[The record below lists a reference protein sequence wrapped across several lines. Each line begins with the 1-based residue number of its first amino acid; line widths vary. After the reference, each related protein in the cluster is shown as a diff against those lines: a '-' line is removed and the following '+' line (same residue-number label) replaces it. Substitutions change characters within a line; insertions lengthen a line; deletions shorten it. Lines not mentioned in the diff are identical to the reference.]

1 MRNNLPVID
10 REVPFPNVPNT
21 RIISVTDAKGIITD
35 VNQTFVDMCGFS
47 REELIGQP
55 HNIIRHPDMP
65 TQVFKLMWDN
75 LKEGKPFM
83 GIIKNRCKDGSY
95 YWVNAFILPIFQ
107 AGKIIGYE
115 SVRTKATKY
124 EIENAKEAY
133 AKLNRREKVSV
144 SVFNN
149 FNIYFYAIAFFLFLF
164 ALYSPSFLSVLA
176 AGVFSLFV
184 FTREL
189 NEKNKF
195 IYRVIDKNELQVDP
209 LTLGIYT
216 NEKKNIDIEKAKF
229 ALKCQEKYIDAI
241 LTRVNEASIRLC
253 NLADDNLNRAQDVAK
268 DMEQRTRKARRV
280 ARSMQNISNDM
291 LLMMNDLSESVTQTT
306 QSSDITYELLQEGK
320 TISQRTH
327 EAISTL
333 DDQVKNIASS
343 IKNLSSKVEEISQAS
358 ELIDQISDQ
367 TNLLALNASI
377 EAARAGEAGKGFAV
391 VADEVRSL
399 SLSTHKSTQS
409 IHDLISQFKVNA
421 TDADEMA
428 EQGLVAA
435 EDGVNEVGRNN
446 ENVDKVVEA
455 ISSIKYNADK
465 MMQSIT
471 QQTETAKSI
480 VDQVNSIFNFQ
491 EDSTSISS
499 RHEQDMK
506 KLKVEADD
514 VAEMISRFYKTK

>member
-107 AGKIIGYE
+107 DGKIIGYE

-124 EIENAKEAY
+124 EIENAKE
-133 AKLNRREKVSV
+133 VSV

-291 LLMMNDLSESVTQTT
+291 LLMMNDLS
-306 QSSDITYELLQEGK
+306 
-320 TISQRTH
+320 
-327 EAISTL
+327 
-333 DDQVKNIASS
+333 
-343 IKNLSSKVEEISQAS
+343 NLHS
-358 ELIDQISDQ
+358 
-367 TNLLALNASI
+367 
-377 EAARAGEAGKGFAV
+377 
-391 VADEVRSL
+391 
-399 SLSTHKSTQS
+399 
-409 IHDLISQFKVNA
+409 
-421 TDADEMA
+421 
-428 EQGLVAA
+428 
-435 EDGVNEVGRNN
+435 
-446 ENVDKVVEA
+446 
-455 ISSIKYNADK
+455 
-465 MMQSIT
+465 
-471 QQTETAKSI
+471 
-480 VDQVNSIFNFQ
+480 
-491 EDSTSISS
+491 
-499 RHEQDMK
+499 
-506 KLKVEADD
+506 
-514 VAEMISRFYKTK
+514 